1 MGSPVDESLNNAL
14 HCSLHQQIAFQLF
27 VNSFFTVS
35 IFVLTLFSFIF
46 YLLPFYSFSTLMLI
60 CLLSTFEHD
69 ILAPMNMMI
78 GRTIIFCQMQLTLV
92 VFLPFSVS
100 AKTVYQFSVCLF
112 CKMSFFVQCNRTLS
126 KHCISLSTFAG
137 QKHCQVNSLF
147 SLLRQEMH
155 AFAVLVTQH
164 SLEQGP
170 SINRKNC

>member
-112 CKMSFFVQCNRTLS
+112 CKMSFLFSVTVL
-126 KHCISLSTFAG
+126 SLSIAF
-137 QKHCQVNSLF
+137 HCRPLLGRSTVKWIPF
-147 SLLRQEMH
+147 SPFSDRKCMHLRCLSPNT
-155 AFAVLVTQH
+155 V
-164 SLEQGP
+164 
-170 SINRKNC
+170 